1 MATPLINATA
11 QSHLMDKVLIV
22 WKDEYCLGLPEID
35 AQHASLV
42 ELINRIWKSIID
54 KSETP
59 AILSIIDEL
68 EKYTIAH
75 FSAEEDFMRA
85 TGYPDFDAHCR
96 AHQEFIARVAQEKDR
111 AKVSGSL
118 SIDLTHFL
126 RDWLLNHILV
136 ADRAYAAHTAQDHES
151 RGSLISRFFRRF
163 F

>member
-1 MATPLINATA
+1 
-11 QSHLMDKVLIV
+11 MDKVLIV
-22 WKDEYCLGLPEID
+22 WKAEYCLGLPEID

-54 KSETP
+54 KSEAP

-68 EKYTIAH
+68 ETYTIAH

-85 TGYPDFDAHCR
+85 TGYPDFDAHRC
-96 AHQEFIARVAQEKDR
+96 AHQEFIARVTQEKER
-111 AKVSGSL
+111 AKDSSSL

-136 ADRAYAAHTAQDHES
+136 ADRAYAAHTAQDQKS
-151 RGSLISRFFRRF
+151 RDSLISRFFRRF